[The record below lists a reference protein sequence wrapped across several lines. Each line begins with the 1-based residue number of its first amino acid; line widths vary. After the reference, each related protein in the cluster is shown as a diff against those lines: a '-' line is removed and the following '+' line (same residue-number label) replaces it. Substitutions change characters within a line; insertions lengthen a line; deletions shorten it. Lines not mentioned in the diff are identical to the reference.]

1 MEKELKYYLKVML
14 QRLAQVTA
22 GNRSENLVNEIQ
34 QIIYSLYHPKET
46 TEKAYNNI
54 ANSIKA

>member
-1 MEKELKYYLKVML
+1 ML